1 MFLIYFALWVILNG
15 RFTPE
20 IGAFGLAFA
29 LLLYVFSCAFLGFSV
44 KKDLRLIRGIPAAL
58 AYGVLLLTEIVKANF
73 AVMRIILNPAYEVK
87 PKLVRFESGLK
98 MGSHRVALADS
109 ITLTPGT
116 ITCQLR
122 GDEYV
127 VHCLDESMTDGLT
140 DGPMITALLDME
152 REKPKKPAQEDQ
164 IADDTDGM
172 EIAEALENAQELGE
186 LEAAAAAQEE
196 ELVGDIL
203 TAEDADEAD
212 GAQQAQEAGEEHE
225 S

>member
-44 KKDLRLIRGIPAAL
+44 KKDLRLIRGIPAAIG
-58 AYGVLLLTEIVKANF
+58 YGVLLLTEIVKANF
-73 AVMRIILNPAYEVK
+73 AVMRIILNPGYEVK

-127 VHCLDESMTDGLT
+127 VHCLDESMTQGLT

-152 REKPKKPAQEDQ
+152 RPKPQKPEREAENADED
-164 IADDTDGM
+164 GV
-172 EIAEALENAQELGE
+172 EIESALENAQELGE

-212 GAQQAQEAGEEHE
+212 GAQEAGGKYE